1 MSAKHLLPLL
11 YASLFGVLF
20 ILALTVGYAMSQ
32 DHQSAAPQ
40 VIDGDGVPPSAASAA
55 PEFQL
60 GKNTWNTN
68 GCGACHNKNM
78 KDIATAPALGGVTA
92 RWAAY
97 PREDLHAWIRSS
109 QRLISEGH
117 PRAKELWSAWKPSV
131 MSNYKLEDEEIEAL
145 LHYIE
150 AQYTGRP

>member
-1 MSAKHLLPLL
+1 MKATHLLPLL

-20 ILALTVGYAMSQ
+20 ILALVVGYTLNRDQAVEKAQ
-32 DHQSAAPQ
+32 I
-40 VIDGDGVPPSAASAA
+40 IDNGGVPANTGSSSPDYR
-55 PEFQL
+55 L
-60 GKNTWNTN
+60 GKTTWNAN

-78 KDIATAPALGGVTA
+78 KDVATAPALGGVTA

-97 PREDLHAWIRSS
+97 PREDLHAWIRNS

-117 PRAKELWSAWKPSV
+117 PRARELWAAWSPKV
-131 MSNYKLEDEEIEAL
+131 MSNYDLGKEEIEGL
-145 LHYIE
+145 LAYIE